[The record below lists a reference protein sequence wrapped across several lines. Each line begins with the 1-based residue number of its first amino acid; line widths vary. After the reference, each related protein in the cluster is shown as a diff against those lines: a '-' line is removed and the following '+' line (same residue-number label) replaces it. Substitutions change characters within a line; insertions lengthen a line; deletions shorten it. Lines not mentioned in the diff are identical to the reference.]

1 MDLNS
6 ESPGVERLKVLI
18 VDDHPM
24 VREGLA
30 GILRRFEIAISG
42 VAASGREALEMFS
55 ATRPDVTLLDL
66 RLPDQRGLD
75 VLKSILHL
83 DPNARVVILTSSQ
96 AEANIYDAISLG
108 ACGYLLKGIDGASLA
123 RQIRHVAEG
132 GNAIAPEA
140 SERLTRYIGSKKIS
154 EREIEV
160 LRLIALGK
168 SNKEISQRL
177 DVTVDTVKMHVKN
190 LLQKLQ
196 ASDRTQAVVIAI
208 QRGLIQ
214 Y

>member
-1 MDLNS
+1 
-6 ESPGVERLKVLI
+6 
-18 VDDHPM
+18 
-24 VREGLA
+24 
-30 GILRRFEIAISG
+30 
-42 VAASGREALEMFS
+42 MFS

-66 RLPDQRGLD
+66 RLPDQMGLD
-75 VLKSILHL
+75 VLKSILNL